1 MGRVPET
8 REQSMWQSLNGG
20 VGRSG
25 CVAESHRY
33 RNHADKAGNYGQ
45 RPDGAV
51 GAQIL
56 LVEHAEMLRH
66 FLVFAHGVSY
76 ARACPPPPPPPPPHR
91 QEDGYGLHQHEGSS
105 VTLAE

>member
-1 MGRVPET
+1 MGRVSET

-33 RNHADKAGNYGQ
+33 RNDADKAGNYGQ

-51 GAQIL
+51 RAQIL

-76 ARACPPPPPPPPPHR
+76 ARSCIQAGKRCADQR